1 MVVLGDNIIENN
13 ISQDVNDFNSQKNG
27 AYIFLKSVKNPQAY
41 GVAEI
46 ENGQIVSITEKP
58 KDPKSDLAVTGVY
71 MYDAKVFDI
80 VKTLKPSHRGELE
93 ITDVNNFYLNQGTLK
108 YSVLDGFWG
117 DCGESFDSLM
127 EASTMVQGSALAC
140 IDENLTI
147 LNREHRKISDKVV
160 SDKKYVAGEI

>member
-1 MVVLGDNIIENN
+1 M
-13 ISQDVNDFNSQKNG
+13 NDFNLQKDG

-46 ENGQIVSITEKP
+46 RNGQIASITEKP
-58 KDPKSDLAVTGVY
+58 KDPKSDLAVAGVY
-71 MYDAKVFDI
+71 MYDSKVFDV

-108 YSVLDGFWG
+108 YSILDGFWG

-127 EASTMVQGSALAC
+127 EASSMVQRSALAYM
-140 IDENLTI
+140 DENLTI
-147 LNREHRKISDKVV
+147 LNREHRKITDKIV
-160 SDKKYVAGEI
+160 SDKKYVAGGI